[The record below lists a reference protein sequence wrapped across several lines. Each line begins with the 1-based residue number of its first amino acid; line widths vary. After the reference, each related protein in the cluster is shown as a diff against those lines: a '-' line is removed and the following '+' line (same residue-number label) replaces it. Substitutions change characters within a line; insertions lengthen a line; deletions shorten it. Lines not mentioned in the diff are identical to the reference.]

1 MKIGVIAATE
11 PKFQS
16 IYPSCH
22 YDIKVCDKTD
32 RLKNSS
38 IGMFFI
44 LVGAVVVVGAVIGA
58 VVGAVVW
65 TIVGVVVGAV
75 VVVVTWLYPCLP

>member
-1 MKIGVIAATE
+1 MRKTAPYRGSVGKIGVIAATE

-22 YDIKVCDKTD
+22 YDIKFCVKTD

-44 LVGAVVVVGAVIGA
+44 LVGALVGAVVGAVIGA

-65 TIVGVVVGAV
+65 IVRFSN
-75 VVVVTWLYPCLP
+75 